1 MKNKYSQIID
11 KLEAEGNFDHH
22 VTPISKN
29 YRQLNP
35 DKFEYLPKNIF
46 YLICQFLLRV
56 VLFIFTPLVTFFG
69 TGLKI
74 KGRKNL
80 KAIKGKGAIVVSN
93 HVLALESLA
102 MRQIRYFSHVYYISL
117 QENYFKGIGG
127 PALKMGGILP
137 LSPNLKLNRKLDESI
152 VKIVNK
158 KGFVITYAE
167 QSLWPKYTKI
177 RPLKRGAFVFSAKHN
192 FPILPVV
199 LLFNKPKWYDKMFG
213 RDYSLTLQILPPIF
227 PDQNKPLKE
236 SVTDMQIHTHK
247 VLVDCATAHYGED
260 ADATHYVKEQTKKE
274 A

>member
-1 MKNKYSQIID
+1 MKNKYSPIID
-11 KLEAEGNFDHH
+11 KLESEGNFDHH
-22 VTPISKN
+22 VTPVSKN
-29 YRQLNP
+29 YRELDP
-35 DKFEYLPKNIF
+35 DKFEYLPKNVF
-46 YLICQFLLRV
+46 YLVCQLLLRV
-56 VLFIFTPLVTFFG
+56 ILFIFVPFVTFFG
-69 TGLKI
+69 LGLKI

-127 PALKMGGILP
+127 PALQMGGILP
-137 LSPNLKLNRKLDESI
+137 LSQNIKLNRKLDDSI

-158 KGFVITYAE
+158 KGFIITYAE

-177 RPLKRGAFVFSAKHN
+177 RPLKRGAFLTSAKHN

-199 LLFNKPKWYDKMFG
+199 VLFNKPKWYDKIFG
-213 RDYSLTLQILPPIF
+213 RDFSMTIQVLSPIF
-227 PDQNKPLKE
+227 SDQNKSLKE
-236 SVTDMQIHTHK
+236 SVAYMQEHTHK
-247 VLVDCATAHYGED
+247 VMVDCATAHYGVD
-260 ADATHYVKEQTKKE
+260 ADATHYVSKKQKE